1 MTNRLKLIRRIKKKP
16 SAFHALN
23 RHLVT
28 STGFP
33 LNDNITDNSF
43 TPRPK
48 FQGTDIISLAKR
60 LFHQNAHV
68 QLLLFSSGFSCA
80 KFTKHHIV
88 VET

>member
-1 MTNRLKLIRRIKKKP
+1 MTNRLKLTRRIKKKP
-16 SAFHALN
+16 SAFHAPN

-33 LNDNITDNSF
+33 LNDSITDNSF

-60 LFHQNAHV
+60 LFHQNVHV
-68 QLLLFSSGFSCA
+68 QLLLFSTVFSCA